1 MMTSCAVRTA
11 LLDDEGNLITDS
23 DEYNRSHQNNIC
35 DELEQMA
42 IDRTGELTVFVRAV
56 EAGGFSAAAPSLELT
71 PSAISKIVTRLEDR
85 LGVRLLNRTTR
96 SLSLTAEGE
105 AFFARAQRILA
116 EIDEAEREVGLA
128 RHVPQGVLRMQVSVA
143 LGLHHLPPVLPEFF
157 ARYPQIEL
165 SLAVTDRMVD
175 IVEQGFDLAV
185 RVGELIDSALVA
197 RKICDLHRVICAA
210 PSYLAARGTPR
221 KPEDLLQH
229 NCLRLYEQPELSH
242 WPFDEASAPGG
253 VRRIQVRGNFSA
265 NNAETMLRM
274 ATAGLGII
282 RLMDLTVGPRLQR
295 GDLVALLTE
304 LHHVEPVSLHA
315 LMPSGKH
322 RLLKVAA
329 MVDFLIEKFADAPW
343 RGPLANE

>member
-1 MMTSCAVRTA
+1 M
-11 LLDDEGNLITDS
+11 LLLWDRFNLITNPS
-23 DEYNRSHQNNIC
+23 QYNQPEQNNIC
-35 DELEQMA
+35 DETEQMS

-71 PSAISKIVTRLEDR
+71 PSAVSKIVTRLEDR

-96 SLSLTAEGE
+96 SLSLTAEGD

-116 EIDEAEREVGLA
+116 EIDEAEREVGRA

-143 LGLHHLPPVLPEFF
+143 LGLHQLPPVLPEFF

-165 SLAVTDRMVD
+165 SVAVTDRAVD

-185 RVGELIDSALVA
+185 RVGELTDSALVA
-197 RKICDLHRVICAA
+197 RKICDLHRVVCAA
-210 PSYLAARGTPR
+210 PSYLAAHGTPR
-221 KPEDLLQH
+221 KPEELLEH
-229 NCLRLYEQPELSH
+229 NCLRLYEQPELSS
-242 WPFDEASAPGG
+242 WPFDDPTAAGG
-253 VRRIQVRGNFSA
+253 VRRIEVRGNFSA

-295 GDLVALLTE
+295 GDLVAILTDI
-304 LHHVEPVSLHA
+304 HHVEPVPLHA

-322 RLLKVAA
+322 RLPKVAA
-329 MVDFLIEKFADAPW
+329 MVEFLVEKFGDAPW
-343 RGPLANE
+343 RGPAATTGSE